1 MRPILES
8 LKEFRALVVQLDNS
22 PTGRLSKEMQ
32 TLKTTAVGA
41 LTEMER
47 AFQGLPKALE
57 KEIKAAGA
65 AGKKAAKQAG
75 KDVGEEMV
83 DEAVMTVRSNRQ
95 KLQAEYEKAIAS
107 GRKYTGPELLGLRQA
122 GVSLFP
128 DDKTT
133 LTGYSDASKGSSNVL
148 ASLRAQEQQIKK
160 AADLNAAAA
169 AAALRQEQADANRT
183 YRFRNNFIKSL
194 EKQEA
199 DRQALV
205 GRASKGLIKL
215 QSQLS
220 EQALKEAQKDADR
233 TFRFNTNWANAKAK
247 EEAERANLVQ
257 RAGKGLAALRA
268 KLADED
274 LAQQQKAAEK
284 AFAFQRGVMKV
295 QDDLA
300 KAQRDS
306 VAQRA
311 KFQVL
316 LATAN
321 AEGDYSRIT
330 GARAGTVVSL
340 AGADQTNTQAQQM
353 LAAAA
358 AAARGQ
364 VARASAAPEGAF
376 SVLGGA
382 NAGRYVSPESAEKMR
397 QAQLGLTKAQENLN
411 DAMRSGHSAARGLA
425 SGFNAMWLTWGQLG
439 PLLAGAAVSNSFVQA
454 IKQGAEFEQRL
465 AAIRYLGGESAKSVG
480 ELAQAALQLS
490 REGPVG
496 PVEVATALKTLSL
509 AGLNAREQLAAI
521 KPTLNFAIAGELP
534 LEKAAESLVAISSA
548 FGYTAEGFGSVGD
561 VISKAAAIS
570 MSSVESMTESFR
582 QASTVAQQYGVTVE
596 DAATSLALLS
606 QVGIRGSAAGTAMRN
621 MYNELMGTSKR
632 ARKVLEET
640 LKVDVIDNGTKAMR
654 PLLDIMQDMA
664 GALSKMDFESQQK
677 ALQALGNERGLK
689 ALSANLMA
697 FNQQAKEAGKDLPNR
712 LAEIRKQ
719 LEDAPG
725 FAAQAAIGM
734 GLTTKNQIAGVFA
747 SLQAALVEAFGAIS
761 PVIQSTAAQ
770 LRSVFNSEGFRGA
783 ISSMISGVAQLTQFF
798 VEHSKEVY
806 AVAVGYVSAKVA
818 LVAMAAITP
827 VAATGVAALNVA
839 MASSAGV
846 IGTVGLA
853 IRGLLMSL
861 GPIGALLAAV
871 GTAWVLFS
879 NRTKSAAGEATF
891 AIDTHF
897 STTVEG
903 LDKELDRLKKENK
916 ALEDNLAGKIA
927 DRSVESKMAE
937 DRLRE
942 LHREE
947 IAQKRVAHA
956 ALLAQA
962 ARAREAIEM
971 RGGPGKD
978 KTLAAL
984 DARVAASA
992 ADLGATVTRAYEKE
1006 KTLREKFAELKALA
1020 DANFK
1025 LAGEVAK
1032 KNRPIPDGPDKFNP
1046 DDLSGSGR
1054 GGNPFRAQNKEFDNF
1069 LKSLKVA
1076 EDAAGMRAKDEESKA
1091 KLSLA
1096 QRLITAEEFENQRD
1110 QIALNHLNDR
1120 RALLELEVT
1129 MSERQQEQLR
1139 AAYEKARAADPKSVT
1154 AQDLDNELEGVAN
1167 KIAESR
1173 QQLDQLKADQAIAVR
1188 EAEIRKIKPL
1198 SSQLDEMD
1206 KFLKTQGDALQYDLE
1221 RADAALKAAS
1231 MTERGAAIEQA
1242 RLATLI
1248 AFKREEAKL
1257 EREIAL
1263 YKKNGGDDAATL
1275 KNAEDNLTKLRGQL
1289 PGAQDEAGKKAGTIF
1304 DKQTMAANVNDLK
1317 KSLAQGLMEA
1327 GQDGGKALVN
1337 TVRQQ
1342 LINKPFQIFLEA
1354 VMAPVSGFLGGLGNS
1369 LAGSLLNTFGI
1380 RAGGGPVSRG
1390 NTYLMGENGPELV
1403 TMGDSGYVHNATQT
1417 ERMRQAPSGGQSVV
1431 ISVAPQI
1438 NIDSR
1443 ADQAQVASMVSRG
1456 MQESQKQMFDQL
1468 RAVGLVR

>member
-160 AADLNAAAA
+160 AADLNAAAT

-183 YRFRNNFIKSL
+183 YQFRNNYIKSL
-194 EKQEA
+194 EKQET

-205 GRASKGLIKL
+205 SRASKGLIKL

-220 EQALKEAQKDADR
+220 EQSLKEAQKDADR

-247 EEAERANLVQ
+247 EESERANLVQ

-284 AFAFQRGVMKV
+284 AFSFQRGVLKV

-300 KAQRDS
+300 KAQLDS
-306 VAQRA
+306 VAKRA

-340 AGADQTNTQAQQM
+340 AGADQTNSQAQQM

-358 AAARGQ
+358 AAGRGQ
-364 VARASAAPEGAF
+364 VARASAAPDGAF

-382 NAGRYVSPESAEKMR
+382 NAGRFVSPESAEKMR

-411 DAMRSGHSAARGLA
+411 DVMRSGHSAARGLA

-439 PLLAGAAVSNSFVQA
+439 PLLAGAAISNSFTQA

-465 AAIRYLGGESAKSVG
+465 AAIRYLGGESAQSVG
-480 ELAQAALQLS
+480 QLAQEALQLS

-534 LEKAAESLVAISSA
+534 LEKAAESLVSISSA

-712 LAEIRKQ
+712 LAEIRRQ

-725 FAAQAAIGM
+725 FAAKAAIGM

-747 SLQAALVEAFGAIS
+747 SLQAALVESFGAIS
-761 PVIQSTAAQ
+761 PVVQSTATQ
-770 LRSVFNSEGFRGA
+770 LRQMFNSNEFRSA
-783 ISSMISGVAQLTQFF
+783 ISSMISGVAQLTQFL
-798 VEHSKEVY
+798 VEHSKEIL
-806 AVAVGYVSAKVA
+806 AVITGYVAAKAALLAVSLVTPLVTAAMSAA
-818 LVAMAAITP
+818 TAAMAL
-827 VAATGVAALNVA
+827 ATAGAGALSISLRGVLVS
-839 MASSAGV
+839 M
-846 IGTVGLA
+846 
-853 IRGLLMSL
+853 
-861 GPIGALLAAV
+861 GPIGALLAVA
-871 GTAWVLFS
+871 GTAWMIFG
-879 NRTKSAAGEATF
+879 NRTKKATDEATF

-897 STTVEG
+897 NATVEG
-903 LDKELDRLKKENK
+903 LDKEIERLKKERK
-916 ALEDNLAGKIA
+916 ALEDNLAGKVA
-927 DRSVESKMAE
+927 DRTVEASLAE
-937 DRLRE
+937 DRLRD

-956 ALLAQA
+956 ALQA
-962 ARAREAIEM
+962 SNARIRDNI
-971 RGGPGKD
+971 RTKGGPG
-978 KTLAAL
+978 AAAVLKEL
-984 DARVAASA
+984 DDQEARSA
-992 ADLGATVTRAYEKE
+992 ADIGATVTRAYEKE
-1006 KTLREKFAELKALA
+1006 KKLSDRFREAFALA
-1020 DANFK
+1020 KENAR
-1025 LAGEVAK
+1025 LAAEVAA
-1032 KNRPIPDGPDKFNP
+1032 KNRPIPDGPEKYNP
-1046 DDLSGSGR
+1046 DELSGGR
-1054 GGNPFRAQNKEFDNF
+1054 GGNPFRTPNREFDNF
-1069 LKSLKVA
+1069 LKTLKVA
-1076 EDAAGMRAKDEESKA
+1076 EDAAGMRAKDEESQA

-1096 QRLITAEEFENQRD
+1096 KRLITAEEFENQRD

-1120 RALLELEVT
+1120 RALLELEVV
-1129 MSERQQEQLR
+1129 MSEQQQDKLR
-1139 AAYEKARAADPKSVT
+1139 AAYEKAKAADPKSVT
-1154 AQDLDNELEGVAN
+1154 SQDLDNELQGVAAR
-1167 KIAESR
+1167 IAESR
-1173 QQLDQLKADQAIAVR
+1173 QQLDQLKADQVNAVR
-1188 EAEIRKIKPL
+1188 EAEIRKMKPL
-1198 SSQLDEMD
+1198 NAQLDEMD
-1206 KFLKTQGDALQYDLE
+1206 KFLKTQGDALTYDLE
-1221 RADAALKAAS
+1221 RADAALKSAS
-1231 MTERGAAIEQA
+1231 MTEREAAIEQA
-1242 RLATLI
+1242 RLSTLI
-1248 AFKREEAKL
+1248 AFKKEEAKL

-1263 YKKNGGDDAATL
+1263 YKKNGGTDADVIR
-1275 KNAEDNLTKLRGQL
+1275 NAEDNLTKLRGQAQ
-1289 PGAQDEAGKKAGTIF
+1289 GAQDEAGKKAGTIF

-1327 GQDGGKALVN
+1327 GQDGGKSLVN

-1354 VMAPVSGFLGGLGNS
+1354 LMAPVAGFLGGLGQG
-1369 LAGSLLNTFGI
+1369 LAGSLLKTFGI

-1403 TMGDSGYVHNATQT
+1403 TMGDSGYVHNASQT